1 MRDDAVSAV
10 VAAMLLLAILVT
22 FFSVW
27 NTVMLPALK
36 GQAEVGHIEGV
47 EESFLKFGSDLETAA
62 ALKSPLRLSRR
73 ITLGGGDIIFNS
85 VKSGGT
91 LFVQQEDGQV
101 IHLIC
106 GERDYTSTLINYSY
120 TPVSNFWQDQGY
132 VWQYGYVNVTKG
144 SVSVPL
150 DFFTMDD
157 LLTDASTSGF
167 AAALIDLDDR
177 GCYQYTLNE
186 SVWSVGPPGHPS
198 QGSIVY
204 PENTFYNCTG
214 IVISLVTFTP
224 GGQNIASGNG
234 IARLTLNTVVEE
246 QVAGQGG
253 SVAVRVSNNLP
264 LPLNN
269 MLWEKCNT
277 TFERINNTYD
287 NICGYNP
294 THHDGYDEVAV
305 MINDESTEIVVRT
318 INITVSV

>member
-27 NTVMLPALK
+27 NTIMLPALK
-36 GQAEVGHIEGV
+36 EQAEVGHIEGV

-62 ALKSPLRLSRR
+62 ALKKPLRLSRR
-73 ITLGGGDIIFNS
+73 ITLGGGDIIFNA

-91 LFVQQEDGQV
+91 LHVQQEDRQV
-101 IHLIC
+101 IKLTC
-106 GERDYTSTLINYSY
+106 GDRDYTSTLINYSY

-150 DFFTMDD
+150 DFLTMDD
-157 LLTDASTSGF
+157 LLADAAGSGF

-186 SVWSVGPPGHPS
+186 T
-198 QGSIVY
+198 GSAVY

-214 IVISLVTFTP
+214 IVISLVTFMP
-224 GGQNIASGNG
+224 GEENIASGNG

-246 QVAGQGG
+246 QVAGQCG

-269 MLWEKCNT
+269 TLWEKCNT

-287 NICGYNP
+287 NICGYVF
-294 THHDGYDEVAV
+294 THPDGYDEVAV
-305 MINDESTEIVVRT
+305 NIEGESTEIVVRT